1 MEIKINV
8 PENCEPAMVTVVY
21 KFHRGIA
28 EMVEEAIEK
37 PAPRI
42 EREHEPVEAK
52 KASTEKFLC
61 SKCHEEFDSKRSCGQ
76 HERHCG
82 KSKRGKG
89 DHWTPEQIQYLIDH
103 QGKQPHSE
111 VAEHLGMTKG
121 QCWDKWYYL
130 KKTGRVPET
139 ITAKKAKKPAKKET
153 TNPLDETMQAEG
165 ETIPDAQEKKSPWR
179 GAVEKIDQLFSKKE
193 FQVPADFNPSKP
205 FGVNSYVY
213 HAPAREMGK
222 VVTVDMQSKT
232 VLVDFNG
239 TAKKF
244 TLDAAREMHAEMIV
258 RAR

>member
-37 PAPRI
+37 PRI
-42 EREHEPVEAK
+42 ENEPAK

-61 SKCHEEFDSKRSCGQ
+61 NKCHEEFDSKRSCGQ

-103 QGKQPHSE
+103 QGKQPQSE
-111 VAEHLGMTKG
+111 IAEHLGMTNG
-121 QCWDKWYYL
+121 QCWNKWYYL

-139 ITAKKAKKPAKKET
+139 IKAKKAKKPVKIET
-153 TNPLDETMQAEG
+153 TKPLDETMQAEG
-165 ETIPDAQEKKSPWR
+165 ETMPDE
-179 GAVEKIDQLFSKKE
+179 KE

-213 HAPAREMGK
+213 HAPGREMGK
-222 VVTVDMQSKT
+222 VVTVDMQRQT

-239 TAKKF
+239 TTKLF
-244 TLDAAREMHAEMIV
+244 TTDAAKAMHKEMIA
-258 RAR
+258 RAK